1 MAAISA
7 RWDKV
12 FDWTL
17 KASQRK
23 ETFAAAMGIKDTGCV
38 PAEPS
43 WGNILL
49 GESSLVGPHVAG
61 WVARGS
67 GTISKEHSHDA
78 CLAGKALKYLF
89 QTEIDVGELNSQ
101 RGH

>member
-1 MAAISA
+1 MLEAVAAISA

-23 ETFAAAMGIKDTGCV
+23 ESFAAATGIKDTERV

-49 GESSLVGPHVAG
+49 GESSLVG
-61 WVARGS
+61 R
-67 GTISKEHSHDA
+67 
-78 CLAGKALKYLF
+78 
-89 QTEIDVGELNSQ
+89 
-101 RGH
+101 